1 MNGIFLL
8 LGSNIGDKQ
17 ANLKKACRLLTDNGI
32 EILKSSSIYE
42 TAPWGIENQDWFLNI
57 GLKVKT
63 DMDPEELLKSCLS
76 VEEEMGRKRIQ
87 KWGSR
92 IIDID
97 ILYYH
102 HQVINEPELK
112 IPHPGIPD
120 RRFTLVLL
128 DELAPNEKHPI
139 LEINQHILLE
149 NCLILTQE

>member
-17 ANLKKACRLLTDNGI
+17 ANLEKACWLLTNNGI
-32 EILKSSSIYE
+32 KILKSSSIYE
-42 TAPWGIENQDWFLNI
+42 TAPWGIEDQDWFLNVGI
-57 GLKVKT
+57 KIET
-63 DMDPEELLKSCLS
+63 HQSPRDLLKSCLTA
-76 VEEEMGRKRIQ
+76 EEEMGRKRIQ

-97 ILYYH
+97 ILYYNH
-102 HQVINEPELK
+102 LVINETDLK
-112 IPHPGIPD
+112 IPHPGIPG

-149 NCLILTQE
+149 NCPEIV